1 MASTDLDVRLGGVK
15 LADVHLLG
23 VLIHLKVLLANLDAV
38 LLFEPAADL
47 RQLGQ
52 GRLLVNELLPAEG
65 VTGRVST

>member
-1 MASTDLDVRLGGVK
+1 
-15 LADVHLLG
+15 
-23 VLIHLKVLLANLDAV
+23 LIHLKVLLANLDAV